1 MKKRVHYLYNNTYNQ
16 GCCRVCRR
24 VCKKKKCNIKLANSG
39 FNQITF
45 SFNGKKQSLS
55 ANDTRSS
62 PQGYLSYGQFALL
75 KTKVGNNTQLIIL
88 FDDENQNNEQL
99 YSIPYESRYDC
110 LGLTTQTGFPEGPAN
125 SKEAKGNVYVNNKL
139 IKKNVIVAKL
149 NIFRNNLRFFFP
161 LPTTPPPSP

>member
-24 VCKKKKCNIKLANSG
+24 VCKKNKCIIKLANSE

-55 ANDTRSS
+55 TNITAPS

-88 FDDENQNNEQL
+88 FDDKRQNNEQL

-110 LGLTTQTGFPEGPAN
+110 LGLITQTGFPNGPTD
-125 SKEAKGNVYVNNKL
+125 SKEAKGNIYVNNKL
-139 IKKNVIVAKL
+139 IKKNVKVAKL
-149 NIFRNNLRFFFP
+149 NVDNQNNLRFP
-161 LPTTPPPSP
+161 LPSSS